1 MTDLFPVG
9 GSPPTGADI
18 TPHPSMPLLIGAAMS
33 LVLCEAG
40 RLDDARE
47 HFEFVMRDNLD
58 ALPRDYL
65 GLVIPVYASVA
76 CARLGD
82 ARRAER
88 LHQIL
93 EPERERLVTTGAS
106 WFGATTH
113 YLGLLA
119 ATLGRSDEA
128 DAHFS
133 AAEATYAALDAA
145 PWLTRLHSDWPAAV
159 PGAPRRS
166 GPEAATALMERLPDA
181 GRSEC

>member
-1 MTDLFPVG
+1 
-9 GSPPTGADI
+9 
-18 TPHPSMPLLIGAAMS
+18 
-33 LVLCEAG
+33 
-40 RLDDARE
+40 
-47 HFEFVMRDNLD
+47 
-58 ALPRDYL
+58 
-65 GLVIPVYASVA
+65 VIPVYASVA

-82 ARRAER
+82 TRRAER

-133 AAEATYAALDAA
+133 AAEATYAALDAE